1 MFFYQKVTLLGAHIT
16 QKQMFRS
23 MEATKLLFTIYLYQ
37 QYYSDL
43 IFQVMTTHNSAL
55 TVHYMGSFLPVR
67 QMDQ

>member
-1 MFFYQKVTLLGAHIT
+1 MLMFFYQKVTLLGAHIT

-43 IFQVMTTHNSAL
+43 IFHVMTTHI
-55 TVHYMGSFLPVR
+55 TVNYMGSFLPVR

>member
-1 MFFYQKVTLLGAHIT
+1 MLMFFYQKVTLLGAHIT

-43 IFQVMTTHNSAL
+43 IFHVMTTHI
-55 TVHYMGSFLPVR
+55 TVH
-67 QMDQ
+67 